1 MRPFDAPK
9 ASLGDLDAETVAR
22 VAAAASDLTLVLD
35 AEGVI
40 LDVASSSENL
50 SAGEVS
56 GWVGRPWVDSAT
68 GESRPKIEALL
79 GHNESSAKPSRPRHV
94 NHLLSDGSEL
104 PLMCSAVRLKARSGS
119 DRKHRWVVF
128 GHDLRPAAALQQRLV
143 DAQQSVEADYGRLRE
158 AQARYRQ
165 LMQAA
170 RDPVLVVDAASMRIV
185 EANAAA
191 EQWFGGSSQ
200 KMAGE
205 AFPFGFDAA
214 GTARLRES
222 LASVRA
228 SGRPDELRLR
238 LAGASGSSGAVV
250 REVVVGVSLLRQDG
264 SAGFLIHVSGAPAVN
279 DSLAANSVME
289 RLAQEAPDGL
299 VVTDGD
305 GRILAGNRVFVELV
319 QAGHEG
325 QVRGESLDR
334 WLGRAGV
341 DLSVLLSNLRQRER
355 VRLFATTLRGELGG
369 QMEVEISATRLLVGD
384 KQAYGFAIRDV
395 SRRLTTEPSSARAMP
410 RSALELRELVGRVP
424 LKDIVGDTTD
434 LIEKL
439 CIEAA
444 LELTRDN
451 RASAAEMLGLSRQSL
466 YVKLRR
472 YGIGDL
478 ASEGAD

>member
-9 ASLGDLDAETVAR
+9 SSLRDLDAESVAR

-35 AEGVI
+35 AEGLIVDI
-40 LDVASSSENL
+40 ASIGDDPSPSEL
-50 SAGEVS
+50 G
-56 GWVGRPWVDSAT
+56 GWIGRRWVDSAT
-68 GESRPKIEALL
+68 GESRTKIEALL
-79 GHNESSAKPSRPRHV
+79 AHSDSAKKPARRRHV
-94 NHLLSDGSEL
+94 NHVLADGSEL
-104 PLMCSAVRLKARSGS
+104 PLMCSAVRLSAVNGPGS
-119 DRKHRWVVF
+119 KDRWLVF
-128 GHDLRPAAALQQRLV
+128 GQDLRPSAALQQRLV
-143 DAQQSVEADYGRLRE
+143 DAQQSIEADYERLRE

-170 RDPVLVVDAASMRIV
+170 RDAMLVVDPGSLRVV

-191 EQWFGGSSQ
+191 ERWFGAAPQ
-200 KMAGE
+200 RVVGE
-205 AFPFGFDAA
+205 TFPFGFDAA
-214 GTARLRES
+214 GNARVREV

-228 SGRPDELRLR
+228 SGRPGECRLL
-238 LAGASGSSGAVV
+238 LAAVDGASG
-250 REVVVGVSLLRQDG
+250 REVLVGVSLLRMDG
-264 SAGFLIHVSGAPAVN
+264 SAVFLVNVADASVAREGGAAQN
-279 DSLAANSVME
+279 LLESLA
-289 RLAQEAPDGL
+289 QDAPDGL

-305 GRILAGNRVFVELV
+305 GRIQAANRVFVELV
-319 QAGHEG
+319 QAAHEG

-341 DLSVLLSNLRQRER
+341 DLSVLLSNLRQRDR
-355 VRLFATTLRGELGG
+355 VRLFATTLRGDLGG
-369 QMEVEISATRLLVGD
+369 QMDVEISATRLALGD
-384 KQAYGFAIRDV
+384 KQGFGFSIRDV
-395 SRRLTTEPSSARAMP
+395 SRRLSTEPASTRALP
-410 RSALELRELVGRVP
+410 RSAVELRELVGRVP

-478 ASEGAD
+478 AHEAAD

>member
-9 ASLGDLDAETVAR
+9 SSLGDLDAESVAR
-22 VAAAASDLTLVLD
+22 AAAAASDLTLVLD

-40 LDVASSSENL
+40 LDIASTVEDL
-50 SAGEVS
+50 SAAELGSWIDQRWAE
-56 GWVGRPWVDSAT
+56 RAT
-68 GESRPKIEALL
+68 GESRAKIEALL
-79 GHNESSAKPSRPRHV
+79 SRPDSHAKPARPRHV
-94 NHLLSDGSEL
+94 NHVLSDGTEL
-104 PLMCSAVRLKARSGS
+104 PLMCSAVRVKVRTGTERA
-119 DRKHRWVVF
+119 DRFIVF
-128 GHDLRPAAALQQRLV
+128 GHDLRPSAALQQRLV
-143 DAQQSVEADYGRLRE
+143 DAQQAIEADYARLRE

-170 RDPVLVVDAASMRIV
+170 RDAVLVVDSASMRVV

-191 EQWFGGSSQ
+191 EHWFGVAPQ
-200 KMAGE
+200 RMVGE
-205 AFPFGFDAA
+205 TFPFGFDAA
-214 GTARLRES
+214 GATRLREV
-222 LASVRA
+222 LAGVRA
-228 SGRPDELRLR
+228 SGRPDEMSLH
-238 LAGASGSSGAVV
+238 LADDARAAGRAVL
-250 REVVVGVSLLRQDG
+250 VGVSLLRQEG
-264 SAGFLIHVSGAPAVN
+264 GTAFLVNVSGALAMN
-279 DSLAANSVME
+279 DSSVNQGLLP
-289 RLAQEAPDGL
+289 RLAQDAPDGL

-305 GRILAGNRVFVELV
+305 GRILAANRVFVELV

-325 QVRGESLDR
+325 QVHGESLDR

-369 QMEVEISATRLLVGD
+369 LLDVEISATRLPVAD
-384 KQAYGFAIRDV
+384 KPGFGFSIRDV
-395 SRRLTTEPSSARAMP
+395 SRRISTETSTTRTLP
-410 RSALELRELVGRVP
+410 RSAVELRELVGRVP

-478 ASEGAD
+478 AQEGAN

>member
-9 ASLGDLDAETVAR
+9 SSLSHLDAESVAR
-22 VAAAASDLTLVLD
+22 AAAAASDLTLVLD
-35 AEGVI
+35 ADGVI
-40 LDVASSSENL
+40 LDIASTAENL
-50 SAGEVS
+50 SPAELT
-56 GWVGRPWVDSAT
+56 GWVGQRWVDRAT
-68 GESRPKIEALL
+68 GESQTKIEALL
-79 GHNESSAKPSRPRHV
+79 ARTDSATKTSRPRHV
-94 NHLLSDGSEL
+94 NHVLSSGAEL
-104 PLMCSAVRLKARSGS
+104 PLMCSAVRLKGLNGS
-119 DRKHRWVVF
+119 ERKDRWMVF
-128 GHDLRPAAALQQRLV
+128 GHDLRPSAALQQRLV
-143 DAQQSVEADYGRLRE
+143 DAQQSIEADHGRLRE

-170 RDPVLVVDAASMRIV
+170 RDAVLVVDGGSMRVV

-191 EQWFGGSSQ
+191 EQWFGGPPRRLV
-200 KMAGE
+200 GE
-205 AFPFGFDAA
+205 SFPFGFDAA
-214 GTARLRES
+214 GSARLREV

-228 SGRPDELRLR
+228 SGRPGELRLHM
-238 LAGASGSSGAVV
+238 APPADAPA
-250 REVVVGVSLLRQDG
+250 REVVVGVSLMRQEG
-264 SAGFLIHVSGAPAVN
+264 SAAFLVNVSGV
-279 DSLAANSVME
+279 SAAHDGEAGQNLLQ

-305 GRILAGNRVFVELV
+305 GRIQAVNRVFVELV

-325 QVRGESLDR
+325 QVQGESLDR

-369 QMEVEISATRLLVGD
+369 QMEVEISATRLPLGD
-384 KQAYGFAIRDV
+384 KQGFGFSIRDV
-395 SRRLTTEPSSARAMP
+395 SRRLATEPSNSRALP
-410 RSALELRELVGRVP
+410 RSAIELRELVGRVP

-478 ASEGAD
+478 ARDGVVP

>member
-9 ASLGDLDAETVAR
+9 SSLGDLDAESAAS
-22 VAAAASDLTLVLD
+22 VAAAASDLALVLD

-40 LDVASSSENL
+40 LDVASGLQDLPAPELTS
-50 SAGEVS
+50 
-56 GWVGRPWVDSAT
+56 WVGRRWVDSAT
-68 GESRPKIEALL
+68 GESRIKIETLL
-79 GHNESSAKPSRPRHV
+79 SRGAPENKPARPRHV
-94 NHLLSDGSEL
+94 NHALADGTEL
-104 PLMCSAVRLKARSGS
+104 PLMCSAVHVTAQVGS
-119 DRKHRWVVF
+119 ERRERWLVF
-128 GHDLRPAAALQQRLV
+128 GRDLRPASALQQRLI
-143 DAQQSVEADYGRLRE
+143 DAQQSIEADYGRLRD

-191 EQWFGGSSQ
+191 EHWL
-200 KMAGE
+200 ANAPRRLVGE
-205 AFPFGFDAA
+205 AFPMGFDAA
-214 GTARLRES
+214 AATRLREV

-228 SGRPDELRLR
+228 SGRADELRLR
-238 LAGASGSSGAVV
+238 LAETARAAA
-250 REVVVGVSLLRQDG
+250 REALVGVSLLRQDDSTAFLVNL
-264 SAGFLIHVSGAPAVN
+264 SAVPSADEGNASQNALQQ
-279 DSLAANSVME
+279 
-289 RLAQEAPDGL
+289 LAQDAPDGL
-299 VVTDGD
+299 VVTDGE
-305 GRILAGNRVFVELV
+305 GRILATNRAFVELI

-341 DLSVLLSNLRQRER
+341 DLSVLLSNLRQRDR
-355 VRLFATTLRGELGG
+355 VRLFATTLRGDLGG
-369 QMEVEISATRLLVGD
+369 QMDVEISATRMPLAD
-384 KQAYGFAIRDV
+384 RPAYGFSIRDV
-395 SRRLTTEPSSARAMP
+395 SRRLTAEPSSARALP
-410 RSALELRELVGRVP
+410 RSAVELRELVGRVP

-434 LIEKL
+434 LIEKM
-439 CIEAA
+439 CIQAA

-478 ASEGAD
+478 AHEGAE

>member
-1 MRPFDAPK
+1 MCTAVRV
-9 ASLGDLDAETVAR
+9 SAR
-22 VAAAASDLTLVLD
+22 V
-35 AEGVI
+35 
-40 LDVASSSENL
+40 
-50 SAGEVS
+50 
-56 GWVGRPWVDSAT
+56 
-68 GESRPKIEALL
+68 
-79 GHNESSAKPSRPRHV
+79 
-94 NHLLSDGSEL
+94 GSE
-104 PLMCSAVRLKARSGS
+104 RRE
-119 DRKHRWVVF
+119 RWLVF
-128 GHDLRPAAALQQRLV
+128 GRDLRPASALQQRLI
-143 DAQQSVEADYGRLRE
+143 DAQQSIEADYGRLRD

-191 EQWFGGSSQ
+191 EQWLGNAP
-200 KMAGE
+200 KRLVGE
-205 AFPFGFDAA
+205 AFPVGFDAA
-214 GTARLRES
+214 AATRLREV

-228 SGRPDELRLR
+228 SGRTDELRLR
-238 LAGASGSSGAVV
+238 VAETARAAA
-250 REVVVGVSLLRQDG
+250 REAMVGVSLLRQDG
-264 SAGFLIHVSGAPAVN
+264 SPAFLVNLSAVPSADEGAT
-279 DSLAANSVME
+279 SQSVLQH
-289 RLAQEAPDGL
+289 LAQDAPDGL
-299 VVTDGD
+299 VVTDAD
-305 GRILAGNRVFVELV
+305 GRILAANRAFVELI

-341 DLSVLLSNLRQRER
+341 DLSVLLSNLRQRDR
-355 VRLFATTLRGELGG
+355 VRLFATTLRGDLGG
-369 QMEVEISATRLLVGD
+369 QMDVEISATRMPLAD
-384 KQAYGFAIRDV
+384 KPAYGFSIRDV
-395 SRRLTTEPSSARAMP
+395 GRRLTAEPSSARALP

-434 LIEKL
+434 LIEKM

-478 ASEGAD
+478 AHVGAN

>member
-9 ASLGDLDAETVAR
+9 SSLGDLDADTVAR
-22 VAAAASDLTLVLD
+22 VATAASDLTLVLD
-35 AEGVI
+35 AEGVVLDASTSVETI
-40 LDVASSSENL
+40 APIELAGWIGKRWTDVAS
-50 SAGEVS
+50 
-56 GWVGRPWVDSAT
+56 
-68 GESRPKIEALL
+68 GESRTKIAALL
-79 GHNESSAKPSRPRHV
+79 GLSGAARSVRPRHV
-94 NHLLSDGSEL
+94 NQLLSDGSEL
-104 PLMCSAVRLKARSGS
+104 PLMCSAVPLKARDESGGS
-119 DRKHRWVVF
+119 DRWLVF

-143 DAQQSVEADYGRLRE
+143 DAQQSIETDYGRLRE

-191 EQWFGGSSQ
+191 EQWFGLGAQ
-200 KMAGE
+200 RLVGE
-205 AFPFGFDAA
+205 AFPLGFDPT
-214 GTARLRES
+214 GSLRLREV

-228 SGRPDELRLR
+228 SGRADEIRLR
-238 LAGASGSSGAVV
+238 LSATAASAQ
-250 REVVVGVSLLRQDG
+250 REVLVGISLLRQEG
-264 SAGFLIHVSGAPAVN
+264 NAAFLLHVSGAPLVN
-279 DSLAANSVME
+279 DGSVSQNFLQ
-289 RLAQEAPDGL
+289 RLAIDAPDGL
-299 VVTDGD
+299 VVTDSD
-305 GRILAGNRVFVELV
+305 GRVVAANRVFVELV
-319 QAGHEG
+319 QATHEG

-355 VRLFATTLRGELGG
+355 VRLFATTLRGDLGG
-369 QMEVEISATRLLVGD
+369 QMDVEISATRLQLAD
-384 KQAYGFAIRDV
+384 KPGYGFAIRDV
-395 SRRLTTEPSSARAMP
+395 SRRLSTEPAGSRALP

-478 ASEGAD
+478 AQEGAE